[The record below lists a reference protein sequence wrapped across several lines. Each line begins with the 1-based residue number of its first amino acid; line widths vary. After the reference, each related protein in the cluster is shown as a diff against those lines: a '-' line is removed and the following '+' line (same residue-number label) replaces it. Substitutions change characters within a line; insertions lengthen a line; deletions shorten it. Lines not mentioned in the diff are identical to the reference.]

1 MTLGMVVVC
10 GAIEV
15 VLVLTIRPM
24 QNHHGRD
31 IAVKFFGILSC
42 ILISVALF
50 PQYYEIYKL
59 KAVIGIS
66 LTFMAIDMLGGLLND
81 LSLVFAERFDVLA
94 ALSYTLVIVSVF
106 TPSLVLEQRPNQENR
121 YWMLS
126 SSYVRPLSS
135 SLIGG
140 EDAVENRHQLAS
152 WQVVV
157 TARLGRVGPRM
168 LSTAN

>member
-1 MTLGMVVVC
+1 MTLGMIVVC

-50 PQYYEIYKL
+50 PQYYEIYKF

-66 LTFMAIDMLGGLLND
+66 LVFMAIDMLGGLLNN
-81 LSLVFAERFDVLA
+81 LSLVFAERFDILA
-94 ALSYTLVIVSVF
+94 ALSYTLVIVSF
-106 TPSLVLEQRPNQENR
+106 LL
-121 YWMLS
+121 
-126 SSYVRPLSS
+126 
-135 SLIGG
+135 
-140 EDAVENRHQLAS
+140 
-152 WQVVV
+152 QVCFKLCW
-157 TARLGRVGPRM
+157 AI
-168 LSTAN
+168 S